1 MNKHHQTE
9 TNTKKQNRVVVTREE
24 DTCMTAKW
32 VKRIKCMVVDGNVIF
47 GGEYMLGA
55 QKEKVRHT

>member
-1 MNKHHQTE
+1 
-9 TNTKKQNRVVVTREE
+9 
-24 DTCMTAKW
+24 MTAKW